1 MKTKSSKRL
10 FMTMTGA
17 IEISQDTMNSLKLS
31 SRDTL
36 VNFNRG
42 KVSLLVEN
50 STDSP
55 VCIYRNKKLATFSTF
70 HPVEINSL
78 NIAAAQCYENYNE
91 SKTHGSDY
99 SSAERPSENYHNSRS
114 RWQNNID
121 DLYSLL
127 EINELVQVSE
137 AQRSE
142 IKNLVHQFR
151 DIFAGNDDDM
161 GCTDTAEQEIILKD
175 NISVRSKSK
184 AEKEVKRLM
193 DLRIIEPSTST
204 WHSPSFVMAKSD
216 GSLRLLTDFRSLN
229 AKMLR
234 TYAPVPALQDLV
246 ALWNNCTLYSTL
258 DFQKS
263 FFQTPLKPE
272 SREFTATSL
281 PGIAFFQYRRSPM
294 GLSCSPGFFQSL
306 VEKMLMGLKQSQ
318 CVAFLDDIMSGSK
331 TFEGM
336 IEN

>member
-1 MKTKSSKRL
+1 
-10 FMTMTGA
+10 MTGA

-31 SRDTL
+31 ARDTL
-36 VNFNRG
+36 VNSNRG

-55 VCIYRNKKLATFSTF
+55 VCIYRNKKLAKFSTF

-99 SSAERPSENYHNSRS
+99 SSAERPSENNHNSRS
-114 RWQNNID
+114 RCQNNID

-151 DIFAGNDDDM
+151 DIFAENDDDM
-161 GCTDTAEQEIILKD
+161 GCTDMAEQEIILND
-175 NISVRSKSK
+175 NIPVRSKYYNIPLALKSK

-204 WHSPSFVMAKSD
+204 WHS
-216 GSLRLLTDFRSLN
+216 T
-229 AKMLR
+229 
-234 TYAPVPALQDLV
+234 Q
-246 ALWNNCTLYSTL
+246 
-258 DFQKS
+258 
-263 FFQTPLKPE
+263 
-272 SREFTATSL
+272 
-281 PGIAFFQYRRSPM
+281 
-294 GLSCSPGFFQSL
+294 
-306 VEKMLMGLKQSQ
+306 
-318 CVAFLDDIMSGSK
+318 FLHYIP
-331 TFEGM
+331 F
-336 IEN
+336 